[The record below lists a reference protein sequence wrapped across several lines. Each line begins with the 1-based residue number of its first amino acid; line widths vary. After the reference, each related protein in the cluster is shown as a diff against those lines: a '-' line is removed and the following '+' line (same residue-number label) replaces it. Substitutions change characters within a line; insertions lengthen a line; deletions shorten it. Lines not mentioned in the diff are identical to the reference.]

1 MKTTTQHSAFDLQG
15 IEIGANETCSIAR
28 FFASERERLAEQ
40 WHAIVARVNTC
51 ELSHETLYTVES
63 GNLDTLKK
71 ELMDYERSLR
81 SHIRLEEQFLFFIE
95 QTARTPKD
103 EDLTALQRSEHQ
115 QIGQSLDRIERALD
129 AHTCAAIIQTVE
141 GLAENL
147 SDLMRKHDEEANAL
161 YLRADRALSVQ
172 QVRELLSAWQ
182 KTPLTGD

>member
-15 IEIGANETCSIAR
+15 IDIGANETCPIAR

-51 ELSHETLYTVES
+51 ELSHETLHTVES
-63 GNLDTLKK
+63 GNLDALKK

-95 QTARTPKD
+95 QTTRTPKD
-103 EDLTALQRSEHQ
+103 ADLTALQRSEHQ
-115 QIGQSLDRIERALD
+115 QIGSLDRIERALD

-147 SDLMRKHDEEANAL
+147 SDLMRKHDEEESAL
-161 YLRADRALSVQ
+161 YLRVDRGLSVQ

-182 KTPLTGD
+182 NTPLTGD